1 MQTLTS
7 QHRKELEL
15 KANDVRKGIIRSLL
29 AAGSGHSAGSLDMA
43 DVFTA
48 LYFHMMRHD
57 PKRPDWEERD
67 RLLLSCGHIAPV
79 RYSAMAYA
87 GYFPVEELLTL
98 RKFGS
103 RLQGHPERTR
113 LPALET
119 TSGPLGEGLAQG
131 TGMALAAKMDKKDW
145 RVYVVTSDGEH
156 QCGLHWEAVMT
167 AAKFK
172 LDNLTCIVDRNFI
185 QIDGSTEDVMP
196 LEPFA
201 DKYRAFNWE
210 VFECDGNDI
219 GEFIGR
225 STKRKARERQ
235 AAGHHRQYVPGKGVS
250 LYGRRLPLARQAAE
264 RRASRSGLAR
274 TGRAGEKIA
283 VAVAERNVIEQDQVA
298 ECIWSTT
305 AIPRTRA
312 RSDS

>member
-7 QHRKELEL
+7 ERRKELEL
-15 KANDVRKGIIRSLL
+15 KANDVREGIIRSLL

-43 DVFTA
+43 DIFTA
-48 LYFHMMRHD
+48 LYGYIMRHD
-57 PKRPDWEERD
+57 PKVPDWSERD

-79 RYSAMAYA
+79 RYAAMATF
-87 GYFPVEELLTL
+87 GYLPVEELLTL

-103 RLQGHPERTR
+103 RLQGHPERVK

-131 TGMALAAKMDKKDW
+131 TGMALGAKLDKKDW

-156 QCGLHWEAVMT
+156 QCGLHWEAMMT

-219 GEFIGR
+219 GSFIEVV
-225 STKRKARERQ
+225 ERAKTVKGKPQ
-235 AAGHHRQYVPGKGVS
+235 VIIANTVPGKGVS
-250 LYGRRLPLARQAAE
+250 YMEGDYTWHGKPPNKEQADAALAELAAARE
-264 RRASRSGLAR
+264 RILA
-274 TGRAGEKIA
+274 
-283 VAVAERNVIEQDQVA
+283 NV
-298 ECIWSTT
+298 
-305 AIPRTRA
+305 
-312 RSDS
+312 

>member
-1 MQTLTS
+1 MDSLS
-7 QHRKELEL
+7 PERLAELEL
-15 KANDVRKGIIRSLL
+15 HANDVRVGIIRSLV
-29 AAGSGHSAGSLDMA
+29 AAGSGHSGGSLDMA
-43 DVFTA
+43 DIFTA
-48 LYFHMMRHD
+48 LYFHLMRHD
-57 PKRPDWEERD
+57 PKNPDWPDRD

-103 RLQGHPERTR
+103 RLQGHPERVS

-131 TGMALAAKMDKKDW
+131 TGMALAAKMDGKDY
-145 RVYVVTSDGEH
+145 RTYVITSDGEH
-156 QCGLHWEAVMT
+156 QCGLHWEAMMT

-172 LDNLTCIVDRNFI
+172 LDNLTCIVDRNVI

-210 VFECDGNDI
+210 VFECDGHDI
-219 GEFIGR
+219 AAFVEAVEKA
-225 STKRKARERQ
+225 KRVHGKPQVVIA
-235 AAGHHRQYVPGKGVS
+235 HTVMGKGVS
-250 LYGRRLPLARQAAE
+250 YMEGDYLWHGKPPKKDEAEKALQELAAARE
-264 RRASRSGLAR
+264 LI
-274 TGRAGEKIA
+274 RAG
-283 VAVAERNVIEQDQVA
+283 R
-298 ECIWSTT
+298 
-305 AIPRTRA
+305 
-312 RSDS
+312 